1 MDEKYFGN
9 NGKTSGWNGIKI
21 QMEPNQFSSSKIL
34 KHIDRI
40 NEWQKTGFSK
50 PITYEL
56 DMTNIC
62 NSKCHFCF
70 GFFEQKKY
78 QTSITFKE
86 AKNIINQ
93 IKKFGGRAVTFTGGG
108 DPLCN
113 KDTINAVKYAKK
125 IGLDVGFITNGILLN
140 KDNIKDIVS
149 NCVWIRV
156 SLDAASKE
164 TYLKTHCLNSNVFDT
179 VISNIKLL
187 SKEKKKQKSNITIC
201 VVFLTYDI
209 TTHEIIEFAKLS
221 SKLGV
226 DYAQYRPLLK
236 KHTEK
241 EFNIKAQ
248 DNIINNIKIAT
259 RYSNKTFSVVS
270 SVHKYNLIALKQYS
284 RQYDV
289 CYGHN
294 FATVIAADQKMYLCC
309 HMRGLKK
316 YCLGDLKKNTLK
328 EIWYSKQREKV
339 YKNIN
344 FKDCPLLC
352 RCDSFNTILF
362 DMNKPVQHKN
372 FL

>member
-1 MDEKYFGN
+1 
-9 NGKTSGWNGIKI
+9 
-21 QMEPNQFSSSKIL
+21 MESNQFSSLKIL

-40 NEWQKTGFSK
+40 NEWQKTGISR

-56 DMTNIC
+56 DMTNVC

-70 GFFEQKKY
+70 GFFDQKNN
-78 QTSITFKE
+78 QFNISLKE
-86 AKNIINQ
+86 AKNILNQ
-93 IKKFGGRAVTFTGGG
+93 IKKFGGKAVTFTGGG

-113 KDTINAVKYAKK
+113 KDTIGAVKYAKK

-140 KDNIKDIVS
+140 EHNVKDIVS
-149 NCVWIRV
+149 SCVWVRV
-156 SLDAASKE
+156 SLDAATKE
-164 TYLKTHCLNSNVFDT
+164 TYLKTHGLNSNIFET

-187 SKEKKKQKSNITIC
+187 SKEKKKQKSDITIG
-201 VVFLTYDI
+201 VGFLTYDRTI
-209 TTHEIIEFAKLS
+209 HEIIDFAKLA

-236 KHTEK
+236 KHTER
-241 EFNIKAQ
+241 EFNTKSQ
-248 DNIINNIKIAT
+248 DVVIQKIQEACK
-259 RYSNKTFSVVS
+259 YSNKNFSVVS
-270 SVHKYNLIALKQYS
+270 SIHKYKLIASKKCD

-309 HMRGLKK
+309 HMRGVQK
-316 YCLGDLKKNTLK
+316 YCLGDLKKNRLK
-328 EIWYSKQREKV
+328 EIWYSKQREKI

-362 DMNKPVQHKN
+362 DMCKPVQHKN

>member
-1 MDEKYFGN
+1 MKL
-9 NGKTSGWNGIKI
+9 
-21 QMEPNQFSSSKIL
+21 NQFSSSKIL

-40 NEWQKTGFSK
+40 CEWQKVGVSR

-56 DMTNIC
+56 DMTNVC

-70 GFFEQKKY
+70 GFFDQKNN
-78 QTSITFKE
+78 QVSISLTD
-86 AKNIINQ
+86 AKNILNQ

-140 KDNIKDIVS
+140 RDNVKDIVS
-149 NCVWIRV
+149 SCVWIRV
-156 SLDAASKE
+156 SLDAATKE
-164 TYLKTHCLNSNVFDT
+164 TYLKTHCLNSNMFELV
-179 VISNIKLL
+179 VSNIKLL
-187 SKEKKKQKSNITIC
+187 SKEKKKQKSNITIG
-201 VVFLTYDI
+201 VGFLTYDRTI
-209 TTHEIIEFAKLS
+209 HEIVDFAKLS

-236 KHTEK
+236 KHMES
-241 EFNIKAQ
+241 EFNTKNQDAVIK
-248 DNIINNIKIAT
+248 NIEEAYK
-259 RYSNKTFSVVS
+259 YSNKKFSVVS
-270 SVHKYNLIALKQYS
+270 SMHKYKLIASKKCG

-294 FATVIAADQKMYLCC
+294 FATVIAANQKMYLCC
-309 HMRGLKK
+309 HMRGINK

-362 DMNKPVQHKN
+362 NMQKPIQHMN

>member
-1 MDEKYFGN
+1 
-9 NGKTSGWNGIKI
+9 
-21 QMEPNQFSSSKIL
+21 MELNQFSSSKIL

-40 NEWQKTGFSK
+40 SEWQQKGFSR
-50 PITYEL
+50 PVTYEL

-70 GFFEQKKY
+70 GFFEQKKH
-78 QTSITFKE
+78 QVSISFSR
-86 AKNIINQ
+86 AKCILNQ
-93 IKKFGGRAVTFTGGG
+93 IKKFGGKAVTFTGGG

-113 KDTINAVKYAKK
+113 KDTIKAVKYAKK

-140 KDNIKDIVS
+140 KENIVDIVE

-156 SLDAASKE
+156 SLDAATKE
-164 TYLKTHCLNSNVFDT
+164 TYLKTHCLNSNIFEL

-187 SKEKKKQKSNITIC
+187 VKEKKKQKKDITIG
-201 VVFLTYDI
+201 VGFLTYDKTI
-209 TTHEIIEFAKLS
+209 NEIIEFAKLS

-236 KHTEK
+236 RYIEK
-241 EFNIKAQ
+241 EFNAKDQ
-248 DNIINNIKIAT
+248 DTIVNNIKEAYK
-259 RYSNKTFSVVS
+259 YSNKKFSVVS
-270 SVHKYNLIALKQYS
+270 SIHKYKMISEKNYV

-309 HMRGLKK
+309 HMRGVQK
-316 YCLGDLKKNTLK
+316 YCIGDLSKNTLK

-339 YKNIN
+339 FKNIN

-362 DMNKPVQHKN
+362 NMQKNIKHEN

>member
-1 MDEKYFGN
+1 
-9 NGKTSGWNGIKI
+9 
-21 QMEPNQFSSSKIL
+21 MELNQFSSSKIL

-40 NEWQKTGFSK
+40 NEWQKVGVSR

-56 DMTNIC
+56 DMTNVC

-70 GFFEQKKY
+70 GFFDQKNNQY
-78 QTSITFKE
+78 SISLKE
-86 AKNIINQ
+86 AKNILNQ

-113 KDTINAVKYAKK
+113 KDTVAAVKYANK

-149 NCVWIRV
+149 NCIWIRV
-156 SLDAASKE
+156 SLDAATKE
-164 TYLKTHCLNSNVFDT
+164 TYLKTHCLNSNIFDL

-187 SKEKKKQKSNITIC
+187 SKEKKKQKSNITIG
-201 VVFLTYDI
+201 VGFLTYDRTI
-209 TTHEIIEFAKLS
+209 DEIVDFAKLS
-221 SKLGV
+221 STLGI

-241 EFNIKAQ
+241 EFNTKSQDIVIKKIQ
-248 DNIINNIKIAT
+248 DACK
-259 RYSNKTFSVVS
+259 YSNKNFSIVS
-270 SVHKYNLIALKQYS
+270 SIHKYKLIASKKCN
-284 RQYDV
+284 RQYDI

-294 FATVIAADQKMYLCC
+294 FATVIAADQNMYLCC
-309 HMRGLKK
+309 HMRGVKK
-316 YCLGDLKKNTLK
+316 YCLGDLKKHTLK

-339 YKNIN
+339 YKNID

-362 DMNKPVQHKN
+362 NMQKPIKHTN

>member
-1 MDEKYFGN
+1 
-9 NGKTSGWNGIKI
+9 
-21 QMEPNQFSSSKIL
+21 MEPNQFSSSKIL

-40 NEWQKTGFSK
+40 VEWQKKGVSR

-56 DMTNIC
+56 DMTNVC

-70 GFFEQKKY
+70 GFFDQKNN
-78 QTSITFKE
+78 QVSITLKE
-86 AKNIINQ
+86 AKNILNQ
-93 IKKFGGRAVTFTGGG
+93 IKKFGGKAVTFTGGG

-113 KDTINAVKYAKK
+113 KDTIAAVKYAKK
-125 IGLDVGFITNGILLN
+125 LGLDVGFITNGILLN
-140 KDNIKDIVS
+140 KDNVKDIVS
-149 NCVWIRV
+149 SCVWIRV
-156 SLDAASKE
+156 SLDAATKE
-164 TYLKTHCLNSNVFDT
+164 TYLKTHCLNSNIFELV
-179 VISNIKLL
+179 VSNIKLL
-187 SKEKKKQKSNITIC
+187 AKEKRAQKSNITIG
-201 VVFLTYDI
+201 VGFLTYDRTI
-209 TTHEIIEFAKLS
+209 NEIIDFAKLS
-221 SKLGV
+221 STLGV

-241 EFNIKAQ
+241 EFNTKSQDLVIK
-248 DNIINNIKIAT
+248 NIKKAT
-259 RYSNKTFSVVS
+259 KYSNKNFSVVS
-270 SVHKYNLIALKQYS
+270 SIHKYNLIASKQCN

-294 FATVIAADQKMYLCC
+294 FATVISADQKMYLCC

-328 EIWYSKQREKV
+328 EIWYSKQRERV
-339 YKNIN
+339 YKNID

-362 DMNKPVQHKN
+362 NMQKPVQHTN